1 MAADFGHHLNHFFT
15 VLAIVCHFPVNYY
28 AVKSVL
34 PAKLIQDLITNEKS
48 SKLRKQKQASN
59 AAGDHEST
67 LDQTFKHWA
76 IDHRTLIVTLRRL
89 ALFYNHKVL
98 RCLTCNFNGRPQ
110 FAAVYENLEHW
121 YNRPM
126 LRVAFAN
133 ILCSYL
139 LITIGDVTALGQI
152 VYWGYQFTIMC
163 IESLIFLSLLSVL
176 EIVDWYINRG
186 GGTQ

>member
-1 MAADFGHHLNHFFT
+1 MAADFGHQLNIIFT
-15 VLAIVCHFPVNYY
+15 VLAIGCHFPVNYY

-34 PAKLIQDLITNEKS
+34 PAKLIQDLTTHEKS
-48 SKLRKQKQASN
+48 PKLRKQASN

-76 IDHRTLIVTLRRL
+76 IDHRKFIVTLRRF
-89 ALFYNHKVL
+89 ALFYNHKLL

-110 FAAVYENLEHW
+110 FAAVYDNLEHR

-133 ILCSYL
+133 IICSYL
-139 LITIGDVTALGQI
+139 LISIADVTALKQI
-152 VYWGYQFTIMC
+152 VYWGYQFTIVC
-163 IESLIFLSLLSVL
+163 IESLIFLCLLSIL
-176 EIVDWYINRG
+176 EIVDWYLNKG
-186 GGTQ
+186 GGT